1 MNKKRWV
8 AISVAT
14 EEALRLCLADGN
26 LVIAVEEPLYPE
38 IKKHWSDY
46 EGISDYELTEY
57 ETIRCIIM
65 KRVRGERTFDDS
77 RFEIYYFP
85 FYRL

>member
-1 MNKKRWV
+1 MYKKRWV

-57 ETIRCIIM
+57 ETIPCIIM

-77 RFEIYYFP
+77 RFVIYYFP

>member
-1 MNKKRWV
+1 MYKKRWV

-38 IKKHWSDY
+38 IKKPWSDY

-57 ETIRCIIM
+57 ETIPCIIM

-77 RFEIYYFP
+77 QFEIYYFP
-85 FYRL
+85 FNRL

>member
-1 MNKKRWV
+1 MYKKRWV
-8 AISVAT
+8 AISVAA

-38 IKKHWSDY
+38 IKKHWSYY

-57 ETIRCIIM
+57 ETIPCIIM